1 MYNPISSPGMHN
13 SGIDVL
19 SIVATS
25 RKYKDDDDVVNIIIA
40 IMRGHERGNS
50 ICELLTFTLPS
61 QTVWS

>member
-1 MYNPISSPGMHN
+1 MHN